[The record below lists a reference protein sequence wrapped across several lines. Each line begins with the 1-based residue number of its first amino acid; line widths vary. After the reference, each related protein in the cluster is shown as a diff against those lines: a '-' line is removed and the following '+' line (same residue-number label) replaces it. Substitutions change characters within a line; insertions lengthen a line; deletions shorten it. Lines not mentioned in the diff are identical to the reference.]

1 MQTVRNNLNYNDNID
16 KACNLNNVS
25 EKSQIKS

>member
-1 MQTVRNNLNYNDNID
+1 MQTVRNNLNYYDNID
-16 KACNLNNVS
+16 KASNLNNVS